1 MPSSVLDTNVSGFFP
16 FICLV
21 AAAAH
26 LDSSELLEQ
35 FLLKNP
41 LLVLQQLKYSVIVS
55 WPGLTVTLKRAKF

>member
-35 FLLKNP
+35 FLLKTP
-41 LLVLQQLKYSVIVS
+41 LLLLQQL
-55 WPGLTVTLKRAKF
+55 

>member
-1 MPSSVLDTNVSGFFP
+1 MPSSVLDSNVSGFFP
-16 FICLV
+16 FICFV

-41 LLVLQQLKYSVIVS
+41 LLLLYFNNYKDRKQCY
-55 WPGLTVTLKRAKF
+55 